1 MPGRQRHVEGGGQV
15 QRSKEEQ
22 RPPHANPESPTQHQV
37 TISIN
42 SQISDIPIGEN
53 LTLAGSFNV
62 GGFVAYFLAPI
73 PIGSLA
79 SYLLRAVPRLYLE
92 FRQSRG

>member
-1 MPGRQRHVEGGGQV
+1 M
-15 QRSKEEQ
+15 
-22 RPPHANPESPTQHQV
+22 
-37 TISIN
+37 
-42 SQISDIPIGEN
+42 
-53 LTLAGSFNV
+53 NV

-92 FRQSRG
+92 FRQSRGWISVGRFTRAYVQVKSTQGPRVKRRVSSTSDGGAESVGMYE